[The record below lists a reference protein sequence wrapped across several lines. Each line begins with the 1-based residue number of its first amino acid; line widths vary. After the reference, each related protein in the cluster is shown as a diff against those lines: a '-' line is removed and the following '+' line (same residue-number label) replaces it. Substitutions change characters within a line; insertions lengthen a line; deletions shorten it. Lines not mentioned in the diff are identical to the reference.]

1 MSVAS
6 DVSSVLVADDNAG
19 VRESVCEI
27 LRSAGYEVTE
37 ADDGDAALERYH
49 EHPSEVV
56 VLDVRMPRLDG
67 ISVVENMVPTP
78 PPPAIVLVSAYD
90 LDHEARARLGP
101 RIFRFLRKPVSPP
114 DLLNAV
120 SEAAAAA
127 SPPD

>member
-1 MSVAS
+1 VSVTS
-6 DVSSVLVADDNAG
+6 DLASVLVADDNAG
-19 VRESVCEI
+19 VRESVAEI
-27 LRSAGYEVTE
+27 LRSAGYDVTE
-37 ADDGDAALERYH
+37 ADDGDVALESYI

-67 ISVVENMVPTP
+67 ISVVENMVPAP

-90 LDHEARARLGP
+90 LDQEARARLGT

-120 SEAAAAA
+120 SEAAAATGH
-127 SPPD
+127 

>member
-1 MSVAS
+1 VTS
-6 DVSSVLVADDNAG
+6 DPASVLVADDNAG

-27 LRSAGYEVTE
+27 LRSVGYEVTE
-37 ADDGDAALERYH
+37 ADDGDAALERYS
-49 EHPSEVV
+49 ERPSEVV

-67 ISVVENMVPTP
+67 ISVVENLVPAP

-90 LDHEARARLGP
+90 LDQEARNRLGT
-101 RIFRFLRKPVSPP
+101 RVFRFLRKPVSPP

-127 SPPD
+127 SSPN

>member
-1 MSVAS
+1 MTS
-6 DVSSVLVADDNAG
+6 DLASVLVADDNPG

-37 ADDGDAALERYH
+37 ADDGDVALQSYN
-49 EHPSEVV
+49 EHPSVVV

-67 ISVVENMVPTP
+67 ITVVENMVPAP

-90 LDHEARARLGP
+90 LSQEARARLGG

-120 SEAAAAA
+120 SEAAGSAAP
-127 SPPD
+127 SN

>member
-1 MSVAS
+1 MTS
-6 DVSSVLVADDNAG
+6 DLASVLVADDNAG

-37 ADDGDAALERYH
+37 ADDGDAALQSYN

-67 ISVVENMVPTP
+67 ITVVENMVPAP

-90 LDHEARARLGP
+90 LSQEARAQLGP

-120 SEAAAAA
+120 SEAAARAA
-127 SPPD
+127 PSS

>member
-1 MSVAS
+1 VIVTSGLA
-6 DVSSVLVADDNAG
+6 SVLVADDNPG

-37 ADDGDAALERYH
+37 ADDGDAALASYS

-67 ISVVENMVPTP
+67 ISVVENMVPAP

-90 LDHEARARLGP
+90 LDQDARARLGT
-101 RIFRFLRKPVSPP
+101 RIFRFMRKPVSPP

-120 SEAAAAA
+120 SEAAAGAA
-127 SPPD
+127 SAN

>member
-1 MSVAS
+1 VIVTS
-6 DVSSVLVADDNAG
+6 DLASVLVADDNAG

-27 LRSAGYEVTE
+27 LRSVGYEVTE
-37 ADDGDAALERYH
+37 ADDGDAALERYS
-49 EHPSEVV
+49 ERPSEVV

-67 ISVVENMVPTP
+67 ISVVENMVPAP

-90 LDHEARARLGP
+90 LDQEARNRLGT

-127 SPPD
+127 SSPN

>member
-1 MSVAS
+1 VSVTS
-6 DVSSVLVADDNAG
+6 DLASVLVADDNAG
-19 VRESVCEI
+19 VRESVAEI
-27 LRSAGYEVTE
+27 LRSAGYDVTE
-37 ADDGDAALERYH
+37 ADDGDVALESYI

-67 ISVVENMVPTP
+67 ISVVENMVPAP

-90 LDHEARARLGP
+90 LDQEARARLGA

-120 SEAAAAA
+120 SEAAAATGH
-127 SPPD
+127 

>member
-1 MSVAS
+1 VTNDPA
-6 DVSSVLVADDNAG
+6 SVLVADDNAG

-27 LRSAGYEVTE
+27 LRSVGYEVTE
-37 ADDGDAALERYH
+37 ADDGDAALERYN
-49 EHPSEVV
+49 EQPSEVV

-90 LDHEARARLGP
+90 LDQEARTRLGT

-127 SPPD
+127 SSPN

>member
-1 MSVAS
+1 VTS
-6 DVSSVLVADDNAG
+6 DPASVLVADDNAG

-27 LRSAGYEVTE
+27 LRSVGYEVTE
-37 ADDGDAALERYH
+37 ADDGDAALERYN
-49 EHPSEVV
+49 EQPSEVV

-90 LDHEARARLGP
+90 LDQEARTRLGT

-127 SPPD
+127 SSPN